1 MIEITPLFLF
11 SIIWFILPPYIA
23 NMSPAVWGG
32 GPPLDGGRIH
42 SDGHRL
48 LGKGKTIKGTTV
60 GILAGVLIGLLQHI
74 AFPFSSLGFALLR
87 GFLLGSGAI
96 FGDIAGSF
104 LKRRMG
110 IKSGDS
116 APLLDQL
123 DFMAGAII
131 FIALLELPPLEIILI
146 AIIITPVVHF
156 VSNVIWFLAGRKEVW
171 W

>member
-1 MIEITPLFLF
+1 MIELTPLFLF
-11 SIIWFILPPYIA
+11 NIVWFILPPYIA

-32 GPPLDGGRIH
+32 GPPIDGGRVF
-42 SDGHRL
+42 SDGRRL
-48 LGKGKTIKGTTV
+48 LGKGKTIKGTVV
-60 GILAGVLIGLLQHI
+60 GILAGLMIGLLQHI
-74 AFPFSSLGFALLR
+74 ALPFPSLGFAFLR

-104 LKRRMG
+104 LKRRIG
-110 IKSGDS
+110 IESGDS

-123 DFMAGAII
+123 DFMVGATV
-131 FIALLELPPLEIILI
+131 FVAPLGLPSLEIILI
-146 AIIITPVVHF
+146 AMIITPVIHF